1 MVSRSIWHLMVL
13 VVLVLVVWAFIAV
26 FGRILNRA
34 GYSRWW
40 LLTVVVPLL
49 NLIMLWVFAFASWPV
64 TRASWANL
72 NLRRVRRGLPGI
84 GMGQTPCTR

>member
-49 NLIMLWVFAFASWPV
+49 NLIMLWVFAFVSWPV
-64 TRASWANL
+64 TRA
-72 NLRRVRRGLPGI
+72 RGR
-84 GMGQTPCTR
+84 T

>member
-1 MVSRSIWHLMVL
+1 MHSLGIWHLMAL
-13 VVLVLVVWAFIAV
+13 VVLVLIVWAFVAV

-40 LLTVVVPLL
+40 LLTMVVPLV

-64 TRASWANL
+64 TTPRAKA
-72 NLRRVRRGLPGI
+72 
-84 GMGQTPCTR
+84 

>member
-13 VVLVLVVWAFIAV
+13 VVLVLVIWAFIAV

-64 TRASWANL
+64 TRP
-72 NLRRVRRGLPGI
+72 R
-84 GMGQTPCTR
+84 GQT

>member
-1 MVSRSIWHLMVL
+1 MLSLGIGCLIA
-13 VVLVLVVWAFIAV
+13 VVVILGLFAWAVVTV

-40 LLTVVVPLL
+40 LLTLVVPLV

-64 TRASWANL
+64 LTS
-72 NLRRVRRGLPGI
+72 RVKA
-84 GMGQTPCTR
+84 

>member
-1 MVSRSIWHLMVL
+1 MLSLSIWHLMA
-13 VVLVLVVWAFIAV
+13 VVGLVLIVWALVAV

-40 LLTVVVPLL
+40 LLTMVVPVL

-64 TRASWANL
+64 TRP
-72 NLRRVRRGLPGI
+72 RG
-84 GMGQTPCTR
+84 QA

>member
-1 MVSRSIWHLMVL
+1 MPSLSMWHLMAF
-13 VVLVLVVWAFIAV
+13 VVLVLIVWAFVAV

-40 LLTVVVPLL
+40 LLTMVVPLL

-64 TRASWANL
+64 TKPREQA
-72 NLRRVRRGLPGI
+72 
-84 GMGQTPCTR
+84 